1 MDQLS
6 YLVDTNIFVELI
18 LDQEK
23 ADEAQSFLD
32 RIPNKNLFISDFSL
46 YSIGIILFRLKRLD
60 LFSDFL
66 NEIILDGIRV
76 LSLEANDLIQV
87 EATTI
92 QYKLD
97 FDDTY
102 QYLLAEKNNLK
113 LVSFYKDFDKTPNK
127 RTTPQEVLKEQK
139 EQE

>member
-76 LSLEANDLIQV
+76 LSLEENDLIQV

-113 LVSFYKDFDKTPNK
+113 LVSFDKDFDKTPNK

>member
-113 LVSFYKDFDKTPNK
+113 LVSFDKDFDKTPNK

-139 EQE
+139 E